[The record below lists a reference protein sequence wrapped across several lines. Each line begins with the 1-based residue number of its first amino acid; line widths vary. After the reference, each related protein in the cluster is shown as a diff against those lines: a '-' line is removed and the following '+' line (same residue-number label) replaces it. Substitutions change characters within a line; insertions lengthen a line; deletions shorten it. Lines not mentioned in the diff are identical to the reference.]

1 MSNINITINL
11 NVDERVTGLLAS
23 LISRLGTAT
32 AVADK
37 QPEQTPTP
45 HEQPKQPVVVA
56 PAPTPHEQP
65 KQPVVVAPAPTA
77 PAQVAPAE
85 TTAGAPAKAP
95 ADMPDF
101 ITPSPEI
108 AISDQALTEH
118 TRSCVKHLSDAGISP
133 LGIKTSV
140 YKQFGVNQALEV
152 RPEQR
157 AAFIAALTDYVST
170 KLQEAS
176 HA

>member
-23 LISRLGTAT
+23 LITKLGVTT
-32 AVADK
+32 VVADK
-37 QPEQTPTP
+37 QLEQTPAP
-45 HEQPKQPVVVA
+45 IKQPAVVA
-56 PAPTPHEQP
+56 PAQ
-65 KQPVVVAPAPTA
+65 A
-77 PAQVAPAE
+77 APAE
-85 TTAGAPAKAP
+85 TTASAPDKAP

-101 ITPSPEI
+101 ITPSPGGD
-108 AISDQALTEH
+108 ISDLALTEH
-118 TRSCVKHLSDAGISP
+118 TRSCVKRLSDAGISP
-133 LGIKTSV
+133 LGIKTTI

-152 RPEQR
+152 EPEQR
-157 AAFIAALTDYVST
+157 ATFIAAMTDYVNT

>member
-23 LISRLGTAT
+23 LISKLGVTT
-32 AVADK
+32 VVADK
-37 QPEQTPTP
+37 QPEQTPAP
-45 HEQPKQPVVVA
+45 IKQPA
-56 PAPTPHEQP
+56 A
-65 KQPVVVAPAPTA
+65 AA

-85 TTAGAPAKAP
+85 TAASAPDKAP

-101 ITPSPEI
+101 ITPSPGGD
-108 AISDQALTEH
+108 ISDQALTEH
-118 TRSCVKHLSDAGISP
+118 TRSCVKRLSDAGISP
-133 LGIKTSV
+133 LGIKTTV

-152 RPEQR
+152 GPEQR
-157 AAFIAALTDYVST
+157 ATFIAAMTDYVNT
-170 KLQEAS
+170 KLQDAS

>member
-11 NVDERVTGLLAS
+11 NVDERVTRLLAS
-23 LISRLGTAT
+23 LISKLGAAT

-37 QPEQTPTP
+37 QPEQTPAP
-45 HEQPKQPVVVA
+45 IKQPAVEV
-56 PAPTPHEQP
+56 
-65 KQPVVVAPAPTA
+65 PAPTA
-77 PAQVAPAE
+77 PAQAAPVE
-85 TTAGAPAKAP
+85 TTASAPAKAP

-101 ITPSPEI
+101 ITPSQGGD
-108 AISDQALTEH
+108 ISDQALTEH
-118 TRSCVKHLSDAGISP
+118 TRSCVKRLSDAGISP
-133 LGIKTSV
+133 LGIKTTI

-152 RPEQR
+152 GPEQR
-157 AAFIAALTDYVST
+157 AAFVAAMTDYVNT

>member
-37 QPEQTPTP
+37 QPEQTPAP
-45 HEQPKQPVVVA
+45 IEQPKQPAVA
-56 PAPTPHEQP
+56 
-65 KQPVVVAPAPTA
+65 A
-77 PAQVAPAE
+77 PAQAAPAE
-85 TTAGAPAKAP
+85 TAASAPAKAS

-101 ITPSPEI
+101 ITTLPGGD
-108 AISDQALTEH
+108 ISDQALTEH
-118 TRSCVKHLSDAGISP
+118 TRSCVKRLSDAGVSP
-133 LGIKTSV
+133 LGIKTAV

-152 RPEQR
+152 GPEQR
-157 AAFIAALTDYVST
+157 AAFIAALADYVNT

>member
-11 NVDERVTGLLAS
+11 NVDERVTRLLAS
-23 LISRLGTAT
+23 LISKLGAAT

-45 HEQPKQPVVVA
+45 REQPKQPAVA
-56 PAPTPHEQP
+56 
-65 KQPVVVAPAPTA
+65 V
-77 PAQVAPAE
+77 PAQAAPVE
-85 TTAGAPAKAP
+85 TTASAPAKAP

-101 ITPSPEI
+101 ITSIPEGD
-108 AISDQALTEH
+108 ISDQALTEH
-118 TRSCVKHLSDAGISP
+118 TRSCVKRLSDAGISP
-133 LGIKTSV
+133 LGIKTTV

-152 RPEQR
+152 GPEQR
-157 AAFIAALTDYVST
+157 AAFVAAMTDYVNT

>member
-23 LISRLGTAT
+23 LISKLGTAT

-37 QPEQTPTP
+37 QPEQTPAP
-45 HEQPKQPVVVA
+45 IKQPAVVA
-56 PAPTPHEQP
+56 PAQ
-65 KQPVVVAPAPTA
+65 A
-77 PAQVAPAE
+77 APAE
-85 TTAGAPAKAP
+85 TAASAPAKAP

-101 ITPSPEI
+101 ITALPGGD
-108 AISDQALTEH
+108 ISDQALTEH
-118 TRSCVKHLSDAGISP
+118 TRSCVKRLSDAGISP
-133 LGIKTSV
+133 LGIKTTV

-152 RPEQR
+152 GPEQR
-157 AAFIAALTDYVST
+157 ATFIVAMTDYVNT

>member
-23 LISRLGTAT
+23 FISRLGTAT
-32 AVADK
+32 TVADK
-37 QPEQTPTP
+37 QPEQTPAP
-45 HEQPKQPVVVA
+45 IKQPAVVA
-56 PAPTPHEQP
+56 PAQ
-65 KQPVVVAPAPTA
+65 A
-77 PAQVAPAE
+77 APAE
-85 TTAGAPAKAP
+85 TTASAPAKVP

-101 ITPSPEI
+101 ITSLPGGD
-108 AISDQALTEH
+108 ISDQVLTEH
-118 TRSCVKHLSDAGISP
+118 TRSCVKRLSDAGISP

-152 RPEQR
+152 VPEKR
-157 AAFIAALTDYVST
+157 AVFVAAMTDYVNT

>member
-23 LISRLGTAT
+23 LISKLGVTT

-37 QPEQTPTP
+37 QPEQTPAP
-45 HEQPKQPVVVA
+45 IKQPAVVA
-56 PAPTPHEQP
+56 PAQ
-65 KQPVVVAPAPTA
+65 A
-77 PAQVAPAE
+77 APAE
-85 TTAGAPAKAP
+85 TAASAPAKAP
-95 ADMPDF
+95 ADMSDF
-101 ITPSPEI
+101 ITTLPGGD
-108 AISDQALTEH
+108 ISDQALTEH
-118 TRSCVKHLSDAGISP
+118 TRSCVKRLSDAGISP
-133 LGIKTSV
+133 LGIKTTI

-152 RPEQR
+152 GPEQR
-157 AAFIAALTDYVST
+157 AAFIAALTDYVNT

>member
-23 LISRLGTAT
+23 LITRLGTAT

-37 QPEQTPTP
+37 QPEQTPAP
-45 HEQPKQPVVVA
+45 IKQPAVA
-56 PAPTPHEQP
+56 
-65 KQPVVVAPAPTA
+65 A
-77 PAQVAPAE
+77 PAQVAPAQ
-85 TTAGAPAKAP
+85 AAPAQAAPAKTAASAP
-95 ADMPDF
+95 DKALADMPDF
-101 ITPSPEI
+101 ITTLPGSD
-108 AISDQALTEH
+108 ISDQALTEH
-118 TRSCVKHLSDAGISP
+118 TRSCVKRLSDAGISP
-133 LGIKTSV
+133 LGIKTTV

-152 RPEQR
+152 GPEQR
-157 AAFIAALTDYVST
+157 AAFIAALTDYVNT

>member
-23 LISRLGTAT
+23 LISKLGTAT

-37 QPEQTPTP
+37 QPEQTPAP
-45 HEQPKQPVVVA
+45 IKQPAVEV
-56 PAPTPHEQP
+56 
-65 KQPVVVAPAPTA
+65 PAPTA
-77 PAQVAPAE
+77 PAQAAPAE
-85 TTAGAPAKAP
+85 TSASAPAKAP

-101 ITPSPEI
+101 ITTLPGGD
-108 AISDQALTEH
+108 ISDQALTEH
-118 TRSCVKHLSDAGISP
+118 TRSCVKRLSDAGISP
-133 LGIKTSV
+133 LGIKTTV

-152 RPEQR
+152 GPEQR
-157 AAFIAALTDYVST
+157 ATFIVAMTDYVNT

>member
-11 NVDERVTGLLAS
+11 NVDERVAGLLAS
-23 LISRLGTAT
+23 LISKLGVTT

-37 QPEQTPTP
+37 QPEQTPAP
-45 HEQPKQPVVVA
+45 IKQPAVVA
-56 PAPTPHEQP
+56 PAQ
-65 KQPVVVAPAPTA
+65 A
-77 PAQVAPAE
+77 APAE
-85 TTAGAPAKAP
+85 TAASAPYKAP

-101 ITPSPEI
+101 ITPSPGGD
-108 AISDQALTEH
+108 ISDQALTEH
-118 TRSCVKHLSDAGISP
+118 TRSCVKRLSDAGVSP
-133 LGIKTSV
+133 LGIKTTV

-152 RPEQR
+152 VPEQR
-157 AAFIAALTDYVST
+157 AVFVAAMTDYVNT

>member
-32 AVADK
+32 TVADK
-37 QPEQTPTP
+37 QPEQTPAP
-45 HEQPKQPVVVA
+45 IEQPKQPAVA
-56 PAPTPHEQP
+56 
-65 KQPVVVAPAPTA
+65 A
-77 PAQVAPAE
+77 PAQAAPAE
-85 TTAGAPAKAP
+85 TAASAPAKAP

-101 ITPSPEI
+101 ITSLPGGD
-108 AISDQALTEH
+108 ISDQALTEH
-118 TRSCVKHLSDAGISP
+118 TRSCVKRLSDAGISP

-152 RPEQR
+152 GPEQR
-157 AAFIAALTDYVST
+157 AAFIAALTDYVNT

>member
-23 LISRLGTAT
+23 LISKLGVTT

-37 QPEQTPTP
+37 QPEQTPAP
-45 HEQPKQPVVVA
+45 IKQPAVVA
-56 PAPTPHEQP
+56 PAQ
-65 KQPVVVAPAPTA
+65 A
-77 PAQVAPAE
+77 APAE
-85 TTAGAPAKAP
+85 TAASAPDKAP

-101 ITPSPEI
+101 ISPLPGGD
-108 AISDQALTEH
+108 ISDQALTEH
-118 TRSCVKHLSDAGISP
+118 TRSCVKRLSDAGISP
-133 LGIKTSV
+133 LGIKTTV
-140 YKQFGVNQALEV
+140 YKQFGVSQALEV
-152 RPEQR
+152 GPEQR
-157 AAFIAALTDYVST
+157 AAFISALTDYVNT

>member
-23 LISRLGTAT
+23 LISKLGTAT

-37 QPEQTPTP
+37 QSEQTPAP
-45 HEQPKQPVVVA
+45 IKQPKQPAVA
-56 PAPTPHEQP
+56 
-65 KQPVVVAPAPTA
+65 A
-77 PAQVAPAE
+77 PAQEAPAE
-85 TTAGAPAKAP
+85 TTANAPAKAP

-101 ITPSPEI
+101 VTQAP
-108 AISDQALTEH
+108 AGDVTDQALTEH
-118 TRSCVKHLSDAGISP
+118 TRSCVKRLSDAGISP
-133 LGIKTSV
+133 LGIKTTV
-140 YKQFGVNQALEV
+140 YKQFGVSQALEV

-157 AAFIAALTDYVST
+157 AAFIAALTDYVNT

>member
-11 NVDERVTGLLAS
+11 NVDEHVTGLLAS
-23 LISRLGTAT
+23 LISRLGAAT

-45 HEQPKQPVVVA
+45 REQPKQPAVA
-56 PAPTPHEQP
+56 
-65 KQPVVVAPAPTA
+65 V
-77 PAQVAPAE
+77 PAQAAPAE
-85 TTAGAPAKAP
+85 TAASAPAKAP

-101 ITPSPEI
+101 ITALPEI

>member
-23 LISRLGTAT
+23 LISKLGVTT

-37 QPEQTPTP
+37 QPEQTPAP
-45 HEQPKQPVVVA
+45 IKQPAVVA
-56 PAPTPHEQP
+56 PAQ
-65 KQPVVVAPAPTA
+65 A
-77 PAQVAPAE
+77 APAE
-85 TTAGAPAKAP
+85 TAASAPAKAP

-101 ITPSPEI
+101 ITSLPGGD
-108 AISDQALTEH
+108 ISDQALTEH
-118 TRSCVKHLSDAGISP
+118 TRSCVKRLSDAGVSP
-133 LGIKTSV
+133 LGIKTTV

-152 RPEQR
+152 VPEQR
-157 AAFIAALTDYVST
+157 AVFVAAMIDYVNT

>member
-23 LISRLGTAT
+23 LISKLGVTTTA
-32 AVADK
+32 ANK

-45 HEQPKQPVVVA
+45 HEQPKQPAVV
-56 PAPTPHEQP
+56 
-65 KQPVVVAPAPTA
+65 A

-85 TTAGAPAKAP
+85 TAASAPDKAP

-101 ITPSPEI
+101 ITAIPGGD
-108 AISDQALTEH
+108 ISDQTLTEH
-118 TRSCVKHLSDAGISP
+118 TRSCVKRLSDAGISP
-133 LGIKTSV
+133 LGIKTTV

-152 RPEQR
+152 GPEQR
-157 AAFIAALTDYVST
+157 ATFIAALTDYVNT

>member
-11 NVDERVTGLLAS
+11 NVDERVTRLLAS
-23 LISRLGTAT
+23 LISKLGAAT

-37 QPEQTPTP
+37 QPEQTPAP
-45 HEQPKQPVVVA
+45 IEQPA
-56 PAPTPHEQP
+56 A
-65 KQPVVVAPAPTA
+65 AA
-77 PAQVAPAE
+77 PAQAAPAQAAPVE
-85 TTAGAPAKAP
+85 TTASAPAKAP

-101 ITPSPEI
+101 VTQAP
-108 AISDQALTEH
+108 AGDVTDQALTEH
-118 TRSCVKHLSDAGISP
+118 TRSCVKRLSDAGVSP
-133 LGIKTSV
+133 LGIKTAV

-152 RPEQR
+152 GPEQR
-157 AAFIAALTDYVST
+157 AAFVAAMTDYVNT

>member
-23 LISRLGTAT
+23 LISKLGVTTTA
-32 AVADK
+32 ADK
-37 QPEQTPTP
+37 QPEQATAP
-45 HEQPKQPVVVA
+45 HEQPKQPAVAA
-56 PAPTPHEQP
+56 PA
-65 KQPVVVAPAPTA
+65 KA
-77 PAQVAPAE
+77 APAE
-85 TTAGAPAKAP
+85 TAASAPDKAP

-101 ITPSPEI
+101 ITQSP
-108 AISDQALTEH
+108 AGDVTDQALTEH
-118 TRSCVKHLSDAGISP
+118 TRSCVKRLSDAGISP
-133 LGIKTSV
+133 LGIKTTV

-157 AAFIAALTDYVST
+157 AAFIAALTDYVNT

>member
-32 AVADK
+32 TVADK
-37 QPEQTPTP
+37 QPEQTPAP
-45 HEQPKQPVVVA
+45 IKQPAVVA
-56 PAPTPHEQP
+56 PAQ
-65 KQPVVVAPAPTA
+65 A
-77 PAQVAPAE
+77 APAE
-85 TTAGAPAKAP
+85 TAASAPYKAP

-101 ITPSPEI
+101 ITALPGGD
-108 AISDQALTEH
+108 ISDQALTEH
-118 TRSCVKHLSDAGISP
+118 TRSCVKRLSDAGISP
-133 LGIKTSV
+133 LGIKTTV

-152 RPEQR
+152 GPEQR
-157 AAFIAALTDYVST
+157 AAFIAALTDYVNT

>member
-32 AVADK
+32 TVADK
-37 QPEQTPTP
+37 QPEQTPAP
-45 HEQPKQPVVVA
+45 IKQPAVA
-56 PAPTPHEQP
+56 
-65 KQPVVVAPAPTA
+65 A
-77 PAQVAPAE
+77 PAQAAPAE
-85 TTAGAPAKAP
+85 TAASAPYKAP

-101 ITPSPEI
+101 ITPSPGGD
-108 AISDQALTEH
+108 ISDQALTEH
-118 TRSCVKHLSDAGISP
+118 TRSCVKRLSDAGISP
-133 LGIKTSV
+133 LGIKTTI

-152 RPEQR
+152 GPEQR
-157 AAFIAALTDYVST
+157 AAFIAALTDYVNT

>member
-23 LISRLGTAT
+23 LISKLGVTT

-37 QPEQTPTP
+37 QPEQAPAP
-45 HEQPKQPVVVA
+45 IKQPAVVA
-56 PAPTPHEQP
+56 PAQ
-65 KQPVVVAPAPTA
+65 A
-77 PAQVAPAE
+77 APAE
-85 TTAGAPAKAP
+85 TAASAPDKAP

-101 ITPSPEI
+101 ITPPPGGD
-108 AISDQALTEH
+108 ISDQALTEH
-118 TRSCVKHLSDAGISP
+118 TRSCVKRLSDAGISP
-133 LGIKTSV
+133 LGIKTTV
-140 YKQFGVNQALEV
+140 YKQFGVSQALEV
-152 RPEQR
+152 GPEQR
-157 AAFIAALTDYVST
+157 ATFIAAMTDYVNT

>member
-11 NVDERVTGLLAS
+11 KVDERVTGLLAS
-23 LISRLGTAT
+23 LISKLGVTT

-37 QPEQTPTP
+37 QSEQTPAP
-45 HEQPKQPVVVA
+45 IKQPKQPAVA
-56 PAPTPHEQP
+56 
-65 KQPVVVAPAPTA
+65 A
-77 PAQVAPAE
+77 PAQAAPAD
-85 TTAGAPAKAP
+85 TAASAPTKAP

-101 ITPSPEI
+101 ITPSPGGD
-108 AISDQALTEH
+108 ISDQALTEH
-118 TRSCVKHLSDAGISP
+118 TRSCVKRLSDAGISP
-133 LGIKTSV
+133 LGIKTTV

-152 RPEQR
+152 GPEQR
-157 AAFIAALTDYVST
+157 ADFIAAMADYVNT

>member
-32 AVADK
+32 TVADK
-37 QPEQTPTP
+37 QPEQTPASI
-45 HEQPKQPVVVA
+45 KQPAVVA
-56 PAPTPHEQP
+56 PAQ
-65 KQPVVVAPAPTA
+65 A
-77 PAQVAPAE
+77 APAE
-85 TTAGAPAKAP
+85 TAASAPAKAP

-101 ITPSPEI
+101 ITSIPEGD
-108 AISDQALTEH
+108 ISDQALTEH
-118 TRSCVKHLSDAGISP
+118 TRSCVKRLSDAGISP
-133 LGIKTSV
+133 LGIKTTI

-152 RPEQR
+152 GPEQR
-157 AAFIAALTDYVST
+157 AAFIAALTDYVNT

>member
-23 LISRLGTAT
+23 LISKLDVTT

-37 QPEQTPTP
+37 QP
-45 HEQPKQPVVVA
+45 KQSA
-56 PAPTPHEQP
+56 A
-65 KQPVVVAPAPTA
+65 AA
-77 PAQVAPAE
+77 PAQAAPAE
-85 TTAGAPAKAP
+85 TAASAPDKAP

-101 ITPSPEI
+101 ITPPPGGD
-108 AISDQALTEH
+108 ISDQALTEH
-118 TRSCVKHLSDAGISP
+118 TRSCVKRLSDAGISP
-133 LGIKTSV
+133 LGIKTTV

-152 RPEQR
+152 GPEQR
-157 AAFIAALTDYVST
+157 ATFIAAMTDYVNT

>member
-23 LISRLGTAT
+23 LISKLGVTT

-37 QPEQTPTP
+37 QPEQTPAP
-45 HEQPKQPVVVA
+45 IKQPAVVA
-56 PAPTPHEQP
+56 PAQ
-65 KQPVVVAPAPTA
+65 A
-77 PAQVAPAE
+77 APAE
-85 TTAGAPAKAP
+85 TAASAPDKAP

-101 ITPSPEI
+101 STPSPGGD
-108 AISDQALTEH
+108 ISDQALTEH
-118 TRSCVKHLSDAGISP
+118 TRSCVKRLSDAGISP
-133 LGIKTSV
+133 LGIKTTV

-152 RPEQR
+152 GPEQR
-157 AAFIAALTDYVST
+157 AAFIAALTDYVNT

>member
-11 NVDERVTGLLAS
+11 NVDERVTGLMAS
-23 LISRLGTAT
+23 LISKLGVTT
-32 AVADK
+32 VVADK
-37 QPEQTPTP
+37 QPEQTPAP
-45 HEQPKQPVVVA
+45 IKQPA
-56 PAPTPHEQP
+56 A
-65 KQPVVVAPAPTA
+65 AA

-85 TTAGAPAKAP
+85 TAASAPDKAP

-101 ITPSPEI
+101 ITPSPGGD
-108 AISDQALTEH
+108 ISDQALTEH
-118 TRSCVKHLSDAGISP
+118 TRSCVKRLSDAGISP
-133 LGIKTSV
+133 LGIKTTV

-152 RPEQR
+152 GPEQR
-157 AAFIAALTDYVST
+157 ATFIAAMTDYVNT

>member
-23 LISRLGTAT
+23 LISKLGVTT

-45 HEQPKQPVVVA
+45 HEQPKQPAVA
-56 PAPTPHEQP
+56 
-65 KQPVVVAPAPTA
+65 A
-77 PAQVAPAE
+77 PAQAAPAE
-85 TTAGAPAKAP
+85 ATVNTPDKAP

-101 ITPSPEI
+101 ITALPGGD
-108 AISDQALTEH
+108 ISDQALTEH
-118 TRSCVKHLSDAGISP
+118 TRSCVKRLSDAGISP
-133 LGIKTSV
+133 LGIKTTV
-140 YKQFGVNQALEV
+140 YKQFGVSQALEV
-152 RPEQR
+152 GPEQR
-157 AAFIAALTDYVST
+157 AAFIAALTDYVNT

>member
-23 LISRLGTAT
+23 LISKLGTAT
-32 AVADK
+32 TVADK
-37 QPEQTPTP
+37 QPEQTPAP
-45 HEQPKQPVVVA
+45 IKQPAVVA
-56 PAPTPHEQP
+56 PAQ
-65 KQPVVVAPAPTA
+65 A
-77 PAQVAPAE
+77 APAE
-85 TTAGAPAKAP
+85 TAASAPAKAP

-101 ITPSPEI
+101 VTQAP
-108 AISDQALTEH
+108 AGDVTDQALTEH
-118 TRSCVKHLSDAGISP
+118 TRSCVKRLSDAGISP

-152 RPEQR
+152 GPEQR
-157 AAFIAALTDYVST
+157 AAFIAALADYVNT